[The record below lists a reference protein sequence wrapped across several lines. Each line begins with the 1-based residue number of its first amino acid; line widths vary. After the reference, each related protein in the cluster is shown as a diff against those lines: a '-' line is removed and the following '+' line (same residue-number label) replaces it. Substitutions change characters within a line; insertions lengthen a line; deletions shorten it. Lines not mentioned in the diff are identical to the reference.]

1 MIDVLRTF
9 PLFEDLSEDQLRW
22 LAAEGEEVAVEA
34 GTRLFEEGKP
44 VEHFYVLLEGEVE
57 VLKRF
62 GLREHVAIT
71 SAQPGAWVGAIPVV
85 DEAYQV
91 GARAGKPSRFFRLS
105 NATMRHAL
113 MSGFPMA
120 KHLLLGVRSGT
131 ERFQSQI
138 QQHEKLTALGKMAA
152 GLAHEL
158 NNPASSAR
166 RAAGDLRAALLA
178 HEKASL
184 ALASEPGVVG
194 CRPHLDGLT
203 LDLTVS
209 SRTVSVLSPLE
220 RGDREDE
227 LGQWLDRH
235 GVPDAWGVAPALVE
249 ANCELRWLDELVACV
264 PAEAL
269 AKVIDWVVSRV
280 TTTRLIDDIESSTAR
295 ISELVHAV
303 KDYSYM
309 DRDTMQEVDVHQ
321 GLETTLTI
329 LGHKLR
335 QSGIQVERRYAA
347 DLPHIWAHGS
357 ALNQVWTNLIDNA
370 IDALDGPGHIRI
382 TTARHGDDVVV
393 EVSDDGPGVPAE
405 IQRRI
410 FEPFFTTKD
419 PGKGTGLGLDAV
431 YASVV
436 QDHGGSISLDSRPGS
451 TTFTVRLP
459 ISGTAGGQ
467 R

>member
-1 MIDVLRTF
+1 MIDVLRSF

-22 LAAEGEEVAVEA
+22 LADEGEEVTVEA
-34 GTRLFEEGKP
+34 GTRLLEEGKP

-62 GLREHVAIT
+62 GRREHVAIT

-85 DEAYQV
+85 DETYQV
-91 GARAGKPSRFFRLS
+91 GARAGKRSRFLRLS
-105 NATMRHAL
+105 DATMRHAL
-113 MSGFPMA
+113 MSGFPLA
-120 KHLLLGVRSGT
+120 KHLLLGVRAGT

-158 NNPASSAR
+158 NNPASAAR
-166 RAAGDLRAALLA
+166 RAAGDLREALHA
-178 HEKASL
+178 HEMASM
-184 ALASEPGVVG
+184 ALASEPGLEG
-194 CRPHLDGLT
+194 CRQQLDSLT

-209 SRTVSVLSPLE
+209 ARGVSALSPLE
-220 RGDREDE
+220 RGDREDQ
-227 LGQWLDRH
+227 LGRWLDRH
-235 GVPDAWGVAPALVE
+235 GVRDPWGVAPALVE
-249 ANCELRWLDELVACV
+249 ANCQLEWLDQLAGCV

-309 DRDTMQEVDVHQ
+309 DRDTMQEVDIHQ

-335 QSGIQVERRYAA
+335 QGGIEVERRYAP
-347 DLPHIWAHGS
+347 DLPRIWAHGS

-370 IDALDGPGHIRI
+370 IDALDGPGQIRI
-382 TTARHGDDVVV
+382 TTARRGDDVVV
-393 EVSDDGPGVPAE
+393 EVSDDGPGIPAE
-405 IQRRI
+405 IQRRV
-410 FEPFFTTKD
+410 FEPFFTTKA

-436 QDHGGSISLDSRPGS
+436 QDHGGSITLDSRPGS
-451 TTFTVRLP
+451 TTFSVRLP
-459 ISGTAGGQ
+459 VGGTGAGPL
-467 R
+467 